1 MLSSALV
8 LNNGACPAILCSQL
22 LQTLISCLLK
32 FTFHGTRCA
41 SMQRGWISGCLSGT
55 FKFYFILSQCI
66 LKWVWFFQ
74 NLRAI
79 NLTLSTEEMFF
90 LPKVRFFEQFFFLIV
105 FLSNV
110 VNFLVPWTFYII
122 SRWTRLQRGKNS
134 SFQMLTY
141 SIIPKIDLSKKSN
154 KIWKLMQENI
164 GSSYTCFVFS
174 VSKKVFS
181 FYSPILVLYLCF
193 FILRWKPS
201 FETYAANCFIRCLS
215 LSPYHSFPTSWL
227 SPLAPDSQV
236 FLIPCSTPS
245 SPRGGCKP
253 SEP

>member
-90 LPKVRFFEQFFFLIV
+90 LPKVTFFEQFFFLII

-141 SIIPKIDLSKKSN
+141 SIIPKINLISYF
-154 KIWKLMQENI
+154 IWIDRTPVVLVEGRKRKCVASLRIQI
-164 GSSYTCFVFS
+164 WCSS
-174 VSKKVFS
+174 
-181 FYSPILVLYLCF
+181 LY
-193 FILRWKPS
+193 
-201 FETYAANCFIRCLS
+201 N
-215 LSPYHSFPTSWL
+215 
-227 SPLAPDSQV
+227 
-236 FLIPCSTPS
+236 
-245 SPRGGCKP
+245 G
-253 SEP
+253 